1 MSASKSVLLL
11 ELFLVD
17 EIGEMASFNVNSE
30 DDLAVVVDVS
40 LENALDLGRYTDAP
54 NRDAVVVVVAAF
66 SFVLVILMLARVQDY
81 DQELIITALGVP
93 WSTMR
98 FNPQCHTIDERQ
110 CMLLGCKDDGN
121 GTSI

>member
-54 NRDAVVVVVAAF
+54 NRDAVVVAVVAAF

-98 FNPQCHTIDERQ
+98 FQSTVSH
-110 CMLLGCKDDGN
+110 N
-121 GTSI
+121 G

>member
-1 MSASKSVLLL
+1 MSASKSALLL
-11 ELFLVD
+11 EPFLVD
-17 EIGEMASFNVNSE
+17 ETGEMASFNVNSE

-98 FNPQCHTIDERQ
+98 FQSTVSH
-110 CMLLGCKDDGN
+110 N
-121 GTSI
+121 G